1 MGCIDSCIGEKMK
14 KIMLFLLMWL
24 CWLSPAQ
31 AEEIKR
37 VAILEFRGVGI
48 DEEVLFKLSDQ
59 SRIAAIEALPKEEYS
74 IMTRENMM
82 MVLEDMGKDAS
93 CMEGSCEVD
102 IARNIGADFVVTGSV
117 MKVDE
122 QYLLTLKLHE
132 TRSGKLLAGKE
143 LRKDQVLELVDETKL
158 MSLYLFGE
166 GFDIDVG
173 LKKFSASKTMYWV
186 GSGLL
191 VTSGVM
197 GGIAVNSKNQYVDA
211 EDVATAQSLDT
222 TNRITATAF
231 PILLGLS
238 ATTYTLGWF
247 TSRKER

>member
-1 MGCIDSCIGEKMK
+1 MGRLITLFCI
-14 KIMLFLLMWL
+14 WL
-24 CWLSPAQ
+24 CCLPAAF

-48 DEEVLFKLSDQ
+48 DQEVLFKLSDQ
-59 SRIAAIEALPKEEYS
+59 ARIAAIEALPKEEYT
-74 IMTRENMM
+74 IMTRENML

-122 QYLLTLKLHE
+122 QFLLTLKLHE
-132 TRSGKLLAGKE
+132 TREGKLLSGKE

-173 LKKFSASKTMYWV
+173 LKKPSAAKTLYWV
-186 GSGLL
+186 GTGFF
-191 VTSGVM
+191 VTAGVS
-197 GGIAVNSKNQYVDA
+197 GGIALNAKNSYVDA
-211 EDVATAQSLDT
+211 EDIATAQALDT

-247 TSRKER
+247 SSRKER